1 MSYLDAVGRLLYN
14 KNLIFR
20 HPYLIYNIILF
31 LFIIP
36 NINIYYFTHIILLD
50 IIIIY
55 I

>member
-1 MSYLDAVGRLLYN
+1 MPYLDAVGRLLYN

-20 HPYLIYNIILF
+20 HPYFIYNIILF

-36 NINIYYFTHIILLD
+36 NINIHYFTHIILLD
-50 IIIIY
+50 IIIY